1 MITGMEFVQNHARF
15 MRDWK
20 GKYGD
25 VNALVVL
32 RQTADHSPCS
42 SCLEILGI
50 SESPLA
56 GNVFYFRISII

>member
-1 MITGMEFVQNHARF
+1 MITGMKSLQNYVRF
-15 MRDWK
+15 MCDWK

-25 VNALVVL
+25 VNALVAL
-32 RQTADHSPCS
+32 RQTADHSLCS